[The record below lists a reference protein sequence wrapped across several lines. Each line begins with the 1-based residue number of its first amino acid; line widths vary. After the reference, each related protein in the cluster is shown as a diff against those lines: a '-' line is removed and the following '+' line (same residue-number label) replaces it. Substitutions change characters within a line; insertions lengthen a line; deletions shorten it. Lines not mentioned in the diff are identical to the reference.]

1 MFLKYNERVA
11 RIWFE
16 ITSMIFDQT
25 FATQSSIAALL
36 HLLWNKKNSV
46 AQIHDFLVCA
56 YILLIQ
62 YCAGV

>member
-16 ITSMIFDQT
+16 ITSMILDQT

-36 HLLWNKKNSV
+36 HLLWKKK
-46 AQIHDFLVCA
+46 
-56 YILLIQ
+56 IQ
-62 YCAGV
+62 SLKYMTF